1 MDWRSIVFVYTRL
14 CLREGMWWQCGEA
27 PQRTTA
33 HQMFETQGAQ
43 STPLTVETTAQFLIS
58 TVNLITYRS
67 RDTQTH
73 LCVIY
78 TCMWLWIVCIFL
90 SYFLCFCP
98 YTQHHGCFISYHLL
112 CTSTV
117 ITNSTGPQR
126 SRLTTNNIQA
136 YGLSEIVLIRLSKA
150 NCTFV
155 NCGRL
160 QLWWR
165 GEWSRVWVFCFMFFV
180 LYWFV
185 LFLVLCFVFTFV
197 NCGVCSY
204 GVRVSEEGFCFALLC
219 FDYYFNFFTFVN
231 CGCLQLWWEVE
242 WRRVLFCFVF
252 ILWLLAWQNG
262 LIIIDKQFMK
272 ANACSNIC
280 NI

>member
-43 STPLTVETTAQFLIS
+43 STPLTVETTAP
-58 TVNLITYRS
+58 VPNLHSKSNHIRS

-160 QLWWR
+160 QLWWE

-197 NCGVCSY
+197 NCGCVAVMVWGWVKKGFVLLCFVLIIILIFLLLWIVVVCCY
-204 GVRVSEEGFCFALLC
+204 GGRLSEEGICF
-219 FDYYFNFFTFVN
+219 
-231 CGCLQLWWEVE
+231 
-242 WRRVLFCFVF
+242 VLFCFVLYYGF
-252 ILWLLAWQNG
+252 WH
-262 LIIIDKQFMK
+262 DKTDY
-272 ANACSNIC
+272 NNR
-280 NI
+280 